1 MAFGQLDELPLGDR
15 VLGIE
20 LAAGGGEVTLTLTGR
35 AAGGARPRERDRL
48 RLRLEDVPSLRIALD
63 RAVALAGAAAGA
75 APEPGAEGLVR
86 RFHGGESIA
95 RIAARYG
102 RTPDA
107 VRARLRELGHDPRRP
122 EHCPS
127 AGCRA
132 GRAAGPPAPPQGS
145 APTG

>member
-1 MAFGQLDELPLGDR
+1 MAFGRHDELPLGDR

-20 LAAGGGEVTLTLTGR
+20 LAARGGEVTLTLTRR
-35 AAGGARPRERDRL
+35 AAGGAGPRERDRL

-75 APEPGAEGLVR
+75 AVAPGGEGLVR

-102 RTPDA
+102 CTPDA
-107 VRARLRELGHDPRRP
+107 VRARLRVLGHDPRLP

-127 AGCRA
+127 PGCAA
-132 GRAAGPPAPPQGS
+132 GRAAGLP
-145 APTG
+145 